1 MAPLDTTRACWK
13 DPTLVK
19 YFLDLCH
26 DQKNILGK
34 KVGGGGGGGGG
45 SLHIESWDK
54 ISKSFEETKN
64 IKFTQ
69 KQLKNQWNYLKQ
81 KYTVWSNL
89 IGKSGHG
96 YNPVTNTIDW
106 TSEEWE
112 EYIKV

>member
-1 MAPLDTTRACWK
+1 MAPLDTTRASWK

-19 YFLDLCH
+19 YFLDLCL
-26 DQKNILGK
+26 DQKNILGNR
-34 KVGGGGGGGGG
+34 GG

-54 ISKSFEETKN
+54 ISKYFEENKN

-96 YNPVTNTIDW
+96 YNPVTNTVDW
-106 TSEEWE
+106 TSKEWE

>member
-1 MAPLDTTRACWK
+1 MAPLDTTRASWK

-19 YFLDLCH
+19 YFLDLCL

-34 KVGGGGGGGGG
+34 RGG

-54 ISKSFEETKN
+54 ISKSFEENKN

-69 KQLKNQWNYLKQ
+69 KQLKNQLNYLKQ

-96 YNPVTNTIDW
+96 YNQVTNTIDW

>member
-19 YFLDLCH
+19 YFLDLCL

-34 KVGGGGGGGGG
+34 RGGGGG

-54 ISKSFEETKN
+54 FSKYFEENKN

>member
-1 MAPLDTTRACWK
+1 MAPLDTTRASWK

-19 YFLDLCH
+19 YFLDLCL
-26 DQKNILGK
+26 DQKKILGK
-34 KVGGGGGGGGG
+34 RAG

-54 ISKSFEETKN
+54 ISNSFEENKN

-89 IGKSGHG
+89 IGKSSHG
-96 YNPVTNTIDW
+96 FNPVTNTVDW

-112 EYIKV
+112 KYIKV